1 MLQSENTQAAMTY
14 LSLTTGSGLTFTAF
28 IIYLLAVSLHSLYL
42 FFGVFV

>member
-14 LSLTTGSGLTFTAF
+14 LSLTTGLTFTAF

-42 FFGVFV
+42 FLGVFV